1 MARWHFSPL
10 GWGVLAIAL
19 LAAYVPYSSVLGW
32 LYTSWSLQPEYSHGI
47 LVPLL
52 SLFLLWRERDAL
64 ARSQFTGS
72 WLGLALVAGGVV
84 LWYVSELSTIYVI
97 GQYAFLLEL
106 YGLVLSLV
114 GPAVFRRITMPLL
127 ILIFMIPFP
136 AFFTNTLSLKLQLLS
151 SQLGVDVVRL
161 FGISVYLEGNVI
173 DLGTLK
179 LQVVEACSGLRYL
192 FPLMTL
198 AFLIAYLY
206 RAPFWKR
213 SLLFL
218 SSIPITV
225 LMNSLRIG
233 LIGVT
238 VEYWGREM
246 AEGLLHDFEGW
257 VVFMCCTAV
266 LLVVA
271 AVLTRIG
278 SPNARLRDALIL
290 DWGPA
295 PPKAAPSQTRSLP
308 PAFLAALAVAAV
320 IVIASFAMP
329 ERVEVRPSRVS
340 LSEFPARLE
349 SWEGQRSKLEDVYL
363 EALNLDDYLLADF
376 RKPSGLPVNLW
387 IAYYESQRKGRSTHS
402 PKSCLPGG
410 GWEFRSLAPHRV
422 EIPGGA
428 PITVNRGVIESNGQR
443 ELMYY
448 WFQQR
453 GRIVTNEYLVKWF
466 LFEDAMTR
474 NRTDGALVRLM
485 VPIPSGASEADSD
498 RELTRFTG
506 LLTQQLSRYVPD

>member
-1 MARWHFSPL
+1 MARWHLTPL
-10 GWGVLAIAL
+10 GWGALAVAL
-19 LAAYVPYSSVLGW
+19 MVAYLPYSSVLTW

-64 ARSQFTGS
+64 ARSEFKGS
-72 WLGLALVAGGVV
+72 WVGLVLVAVAMV
-84 LWYVSELSTIYVI
+84 LWYASELSTIYVI
-97 GQYAFLLEL
+97 GQYAFLVEL

-173 DLGTLK
+173 DLGTMK

-198 AFLIAYLY
+198 AFLVAYLY
-206 RAPFWKR
+206 QAPLWKR

-238 VEYWGREM
+238 VEYWGQEM

-257 VVFMCCTAV
+257 VVFMVCTAV
-266 LLVVA
+266 LLAFA
-271 AVLTRIG
+271 ALLTRVG
-278 SPNARLRDALIL
+278 SPNARLRDALML
-290 DWGPA
+290 DWGPS
-295 PPKAAPSQTRSLP
+295 PPKAAASQARSLP
-308 PAFLAALAVAAV
+308 PAFLAALGLAA
-320 IVIASFAMP
+320 IIAGVSFAMP
-329 ERVEVRPSRVS
+329 ERVEVRPSRAP
-340 LSEFPARLE
+340 LSDFPTRLE
-349 SWEGQRSKLEDVYL
+349 SWEGQRNKLEDFYL
-363 EALNLDDYLLADF
+363 EALNLDDYLLADY
-376 RKPSGLPVNLW
+376 RRPSGVPVNLW
-387 IAYYESQRKGRSTHS
+387 IAYYDSQRKGRSTHS

-410 GWEFRSLAPHRV
+410 GWEFRSLEPHRV
-422 EIPGGA
+422 EVPGGTS
-428 PITVNRGVIESNGQR
+428 ITVNRGVIESNGQR
-443 ELMYY
+443 QLMYY

-453 GRIVTNEYLVKWF
+453 GRVVTNEYLVKWF
-466 LFEDAMTR
+466 IFEDAMTR
-474 NRTDGALVRLM
+474 NRTDGALIRLI
-485 VPIPSGASEADSD
+485 VPIPSGASEAESD
-498 RELTRFTG
+498 RDLTKFTG
-506 LLTQQLSRYVPD
+506 LLTQQLGRYVPD